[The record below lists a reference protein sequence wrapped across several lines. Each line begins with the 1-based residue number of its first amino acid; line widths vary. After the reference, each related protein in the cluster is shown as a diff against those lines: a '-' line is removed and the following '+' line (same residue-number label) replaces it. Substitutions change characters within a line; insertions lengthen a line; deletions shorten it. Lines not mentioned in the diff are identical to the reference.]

1 MDVGMLYGLGT
12 TLVFVGIVIVSAAVT
27 LIVLSRGRKT
37 GRVKAG
43 GVVIIGPIPI
53 VFGTDKE
60 IVKTILLLSIILTAL
75 LLALLITLHV
85 LGA

>member
-53 VFGTDKE
+53 VSGTDKE